1 MTCNKCGREMVL
13 LSAEVSRE
21 NSSSLYYCENI
32 GCPDWKTVKADIFTG
47 KWRVHNPENHK
58 RRINGHNTTICKKGT

>member
-13 LSAEVSRE
+13 LSAEASRE

-32 GCPDWKTVKADIFTG
+32 GCPDWKTVKADISPETSEFVIPKTTG
-47 KWRVHNPENHK
+47 GE
-58 RRINGHNTTICKKGT
+58 

>member
-13 LSAEVSRE
+13 LSAEASRE

-32 GCPDWKTVKADIFTG
+32 GCPDWKTVKADIA
-47 KWRVHNPENHK
+47 PESSEFVIPK
-58 RRINGHNTTICKKGT
+58 TTSGE